1 MNSTLQEDVAHF
13 EAALTARPLDYET
26 LITAIRNIKLPA
38 SPDAD
43 LSNPLIFSR
52 GKMQLMMGDAAQQ
65 VSLCE
70 SFEHCLLPPARRRS
84 SSITNQGKHKR
95 SRSTSR
101 GGPGGSK

>member
-1 MNSTLQEDVAHF
+1 
-13 EAALTARPLDYET
+13 
-26 LITAIRNIKLPA
+26 
-38 SPDAD
+38 
-43 LSNPLIFSR
+43 
-52 GKMQLMMGDAAQQ
+52 MQLMMGDAAQQ

-101 GGPGGSK
+101 GGPGGSKSHRFQNEGIPELDFAHFCGWPVVI